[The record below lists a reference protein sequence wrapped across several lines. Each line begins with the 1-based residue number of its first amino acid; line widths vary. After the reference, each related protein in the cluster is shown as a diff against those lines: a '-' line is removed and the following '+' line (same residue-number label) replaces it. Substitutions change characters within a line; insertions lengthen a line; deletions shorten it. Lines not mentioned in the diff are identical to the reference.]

1 MNSAKQH
8 TSYATPAATQWGSA
22 RNRAT
27 QTVRLTSAAITLRS
41 QDTAG
46 SSMTVAN
53 EASRRNTA
61 TSTKR
66 ASGTHRSIRREY
78 QRREIVK

>member
-1 MNSAKQH
+1 MNFAKQH
-8 TSYATPAATQWGSA
+8 TSSVTPAAIQWDSD

-41 QDTAG
+41 QDTHG
-46 SSMTVAN
+46 SSMAVAN
-53 EASRRNTA
+53 GASQRNTV

-66 ASGTHRSIRREY
+66 ASGTH
-78 QRREIVK
+78 

>member
-1 MNSAKQH
+1 MNSTKPH
-8 TSYATPAATQWGSA
+8 TNYATPVATQWGSG
-22 RNRAT
+22 RNRVT
-27 QTVRLTSAAITLRS
+27 QTVRPTSVAITLRS

-46 SSMTVAN
+46 SSMAAAN

-66 ASGTHRSIRREY
+66 ASGTH
-78 QRREIVK
+78 

>member
-8 TSYATPAATQWGSA
+8 TNYATPAAIQWGSG
-22 RNRAT
+22 RNRVT
-27 QTVRLTSAAITLRS
+27 QTVRLIFAAITLRS

-46 SSMTVAN
+46 SSMAVAN
-53 EASRRNTA
+53 GASRRNTA

-66 ASGTHRSIRREY
+66 ASGTR
-78 QRREIVK
+78 